1 MQIRK
6 FILNNEKMSI
16 KLSASKDKAKT
27 PTPAQNYASRC
38 IDALEELIN
47 NPQNHDRQDEVY
59 MLIMER
65 PQTLKCALSA
75 YLYKSQMARLQRRY

>member
-1 MQIRK
+1 
-6 FILNNEKMSI
+6 MSI
-16 KLSASKDKAKT
+16 KLSASNDKAKT

-38 IDALEELIN
+38 IDALGELIN
-47 NPQNHDRQDEVY
+47 NPQSHDWQDEVY